1 MPFNKEQQ
9 AAIDLR
15 GKTILVSAPAGSGKT
30 RILVSRM
37 DSLIKNDG
45 YDMHA
50 FLVLTFTDAAG
61 QEMKQRLN
69 AQLHDDLD
77 DPTLS
82 DTQKAHIET
91 CIEQLPHAY
100 MTTFDS
106 FCKSLLEKYGYLVDV
121 MPGFQVESTPDLLKN
136 QILDACIEEWI
147 QEEDFIDY
155 MKRHN
160 TQNDFNRFKEN
171 ILNLDNTTGSYVS
184 FVDTLQDFYN
194 QYYDFDDFNDAAI
207 YKLMQPLYVESL
219 QDSLSALNTLSIYA
233 QKHHLDSFFEGSDTK
248 PSTADALYTFLSDH
262 ISILS
267 QSQTYD
273 TFCSFLNDAP
283 EASTR
288 MDWDGVDAKVKKDFT
303 SLKNGVLKPFKDMK
317 DSLAIDNLEDFKDI
331 LHMSFQDISY
341 ILGAGGLLERFHE
354 AYSKEKKKRGIL
366 DFHDLEAYATALL
379 SEDLPVLS
387 TLNSTFREIMLDE
400 YQDTNQIQENLVTR
414 IAGQAGLKGY
424 KEIPMFMVGDMKQSI
439 YRFRQAD
446 PRIFKEKFDTY
457 TSYEKATPQ
466 DSHIRIDLRFN
477 YRSEKAVLDS
487 INYIFD
493 SIMDE
498 SIGGLEYYRDPF
510 AILRYD
516 HQAKGKTLEEL
527 EPLHDFDSEI
537 LLAMHHK
544 HKEHTKPE
552 CEAHMVAQKILSM
565 CNQGYHYH
573 DFCVLM
579 RNASDFI
586 TYKKVFESYGIHA
599 NITLSKGLLS
609 GIEVLSMKALLT
621 TLVNPYD
628 DIAMVSVL
636 HNHFLF
642 SDFDE
647 NKLLEIRRY
656 DEEMH
661 SVYEDLEAHQ
671 DDEQVAHFLA
681 IFEELRRYSY
691 CHTPYEILKH
701 CFVVTGYRNFVSALI
716 NGEQRSANLDTLL
729 ELARSVSDDY
739 PYLKDFVDFL
749 ESGIEKSPGKISSDD
764 TNAVEFMTIHKSK
777 GLQFKVVFVSGLQH
791 QFNAADE
798 RNDLLLDQDKGIAST
813 LRFYKESPNYG
824 KILCCLDHP
833 YRSLIGKYI
842 HKEAINEEMR
852 ILYVALTRAESKLI
866 MTGVLDDE
874 APLFSLAKQV
884 QANESDE
891 SVHDLVYNHKLRS
904 TRNYLSWILMACMR
918 HPDVISDLISAYPEI
933 APDLKLSRKKFKDL
947 DNAHTRLARFH
958 LSIHHYDEIFE
969 NATALS
975 HLTLANQYDQVAPYY
990 EYVYPYKDQTRSIA
1004 VTTLQAIEDE
1014 KHFDYL
1020 NGETLKR
1027 EEATTLGTL
1036 VHNVLSYL
1044 SFHDDQLDTL
1054 ITSLDQTGMFTA
1066 EEKKL
1071 IENYAPHIQAFIES
1085 PIYQEIASAK
1095 AIYKEKMFRFKE
1107 DQVINGIF
1115 DLVFVLDD
1123 HIAVLDYKTDHISQN
1138 NKKSSLIKKH
1148 QLQLDYYKKVLQEY
1162 FHKEVKG
1169 YVYYLETNQCVEV

>member
-9 AAIDLR
+9 AAIDAR

-69 AQLHDDLD
+69 IQLHEDLH
-77 DPTLS
+77 DPSLTES
-82 DTQKAHIET
+82 QRAHILT

-121 MPGFQVESTPDLLKN
+121 MPGFSVESTPDLLKS
-136 QILDACIEEWI
+136 QILDECIETWI
-147 QEEDFIDY
+147 HEEAFIDY

-160 TQNDFNRFKEN
+160 TQNNFDSFKES
-171 ILNLDNTTGSYVS
+171 LLSYDNTTNSYVS
-184 FVDTLQDFYN
+184 FVDTLEAFYEK
-194 QYYDFDDFNDAAI
+194 YYEFDDMNDAQI
-207 YKLMQPLYVESL
+207 FKLMQPLYVESL
-219 QDSLSALNTLSIYA
+219 QDALSAFNTLQMFA
-233 QKHHLDSFFEGSDTK
+233 EKHHLESFTAENEDGLSVAGS
-248 PSTADALYTFLSDH
+248 LYNFLSEH
-262 ISILS
+262 LQAFS
-267 QSQTYD
+267 QPQTYD
-273 TFCSFLNDAP
+273 TFNSLLADKPMKAP
-283 EASTR
+283 R
-288 MDWDGVDAKVKKDFT
+288 MDWDGVEEAIKKEFNT
-303 SLKNGVLKPFKDMK
+303 LKTNVLAPYKKMK
-317 DSLAIDNLEDFKDI
+317 EDLAIEDEEAFKEILQMSYKDI
-331 LHMSFQDISY
+331 YY
-341 ILGAGGLLERFHE
+341 ILGRGGLLERFHK
-354 AYSKEKKKRGIL
+354 AYSAAKKKKGIL

-379 SEDLPVLS
+379 SEDLPVLA
-387 TLNSTFREIMLDE
+387 TLNNTFKEIMLDE

-414 IAGQAGLKGY
+414 IAGQAGLPGY

-457 TSYEKATPQ
+457 KAYDEATDQ
-466 DSHIRIDLRFN
+466 DTHIRIDLRFN

-493 SIMDE
+493 SIMDT
-498 SIGGLEYYRDPF
+498 SIGGLEYYRDKF

-516 HQAKGKTLEEL
+516 HQAKGKTLAEL

-537 LLAMHHK
+537 LLAMNHN
-544 HKEHTKPE
+544 HKEHTKSE
-552 CEAHMVAQKILSM
+552 LEAHMVAQKILTM
-565 CNQGYHYH
+565 CHQGYHYR

-586 TYKKVFESYGIHA
+586 TYKKVFESYGINA

-636 HNHFLF
+636 HNHFIF
-642 SDFDE
+642 SQFDE
-647 NKLLEIRRY
+647 NKLLEIRQF
-656 DEEMH
+656 DEPMH
-661 SVYEDLEAHQ
+661 SVYEDLLAHR
-671 DDEQVAHFLA
+671 DDSQVASFLEA
-681 IFEELRRYSY
+681 FETLRKYTYS
-691 CHTPYEILKH
+691 HSPYEILRA
-701 CFVVTGYRNFVSALI
+701 CFEATGYRNFVAALI
-716 NGEQRSANLDTLL
+716 NGEQRVANLDTLL

-749 ESGIEKSPGKISSDD
+749 DSGIEKSPGKISSDD

-777 GLQFKVVFVSGLQH
+777 GLQFKVVFVSGLYH

-798 RNDLLLDQDKGIAST
+798 RNNLLLDQDKGIAST
-813 LRFYKESPNYG
+813 LRFYKDSKEYG
-824 KILCCLDHP
+824 QVLCALDHP
-833 YRSLIGKYI
+833 YRALIGKYI

-874 APLFSLAKQV
+874 KKLYSLAKQV
-884 QANESDE
+884 QANDTDE
-891 SVHDLVYNHKLRS
+891 SVKDVVYNHKLRS
-904 TRNYLSWILMACMR
+904 SRNYLDWILMACMR
-918 HPDVISDLISAYPEI
+918 HEDVISDLVNAYPDL
-933 APDLKLSRKKFKDL
+933 APDLKLNRKKFAGL
-947 DNAHTRLARFH
+947 YNEHTRLARFH
-958 LSIHHYDEIFE
+958 LAISHYDDIFA
-969 NATALS
+969 NASTMS
-975 HLTLANQYDQVAPYY
+975 HPQIANRYEEVAPYY
-990 EYVYPYKDQTRSIA
+990 TYAYPYPDQQRSVA
-1004 VTTLQAIEDE
+1004 VTTLQALEDE

-1020 NGETLKR
+1020 DGDTLTR
-1027 EEATTLGTL
+1027 EEATSLGTL

-1044 SFHDDQLDTL
+1044 SFKNDNIKDL
-1054 ITSLDQTGMFTA
+1054 IEALNQAGMFTSQEYA
-1066 EEKKL
+1066 L
-1071 IENYAPHIQAFIES
+1071 ITNYAPHIQDFIES
-1085 PIYQEIASAK
+1085 PIYQEAALAK

-1107 DQVINGIF
+1107 AQVINGIF
-1115 DLVFVLDD
+1115 DLVFVSDD
-1123 HIAVLDYKTDHISQN
+1123 HITVLDYKTDHISKS

-1162 FHKEVKG
+1162 FHQDVKG